1 MESWITSGTQLKIS
15 LSAIQFKYEKK
26 LPNVSRAK
34 ARVDLE
40 SQNELATI
48 SGEGVM
54 WLDKTNFS
62 GTIKAAEQQLSF
74 QYNRLMP

>member
-1 MESWITSGTQLKIS
+1 MESWITSGTPLKIS
-15 LSAIQFKYEKK
+15 LSGIQFKYEKK

-34 ARVDLE
+34 ARVDFE
-40 SQNELATI
+40 SQNELATM

-62 GTIKAAEQQLSF
+62 DTIKAAEQQLSF

>member
-40 SQNELATI
+40 SQNELATM

-54 WLDKTNFS
+54 WLDKTNCS

>member
-15 LSAIQFKYEKK
+15 LSGIQFKYEKK
-26 LPNVSRAK
+26 LSNVSRAK
-34 ARVDLE
+34 ARVDLK
-40 SQNELATI
+40 SQNDLATM
-48 SGEGVM
+48 SDEGVM

-62 GTIKAAEQQLSF
+62 DTIKAAEQQLSF

>member
-1 MESWITSGTQLKIS
+1 MESWITSGTQLKIF
-15 LSAIQFKYEKK
+15 LSGIQFKHEKK

-34 ARVDLE
+34 ARVDFE
-40 SQNELATI
+40 SQNELATM

-62 GTIKAAEQQLSF
+62 GSIKAAEQ
-74 QYNRLMP
+74 